1 MRAAAHRCYARGMGG
16 TLNRRDFLRTSAF
29 AAGLAGLARLQ
40 PALGAEAPA
49 PEVPDLHV
57 LSTDEADILSAI
69 AERMVHSGDASM
81 PGFRDT
87 DAIAVIDRSLRH
99 ADPALREQLGW
110 LLWLFDWGPPVLALR
125 MGRFRSL
132 EPTQQDEYIRGWA
145 ESRFELRRLGFR
157 ALKNVSMLGYYTQDR
172 TWAGIGYDGPWI
184 KGEGARS

>member
-1 MRAAAHRCYARGMGG
+1 MRAAANRCYARGMGG

-29 AAGLAGLARLQ
+29 AAGLASLARLQ
-40 PALGAEAPA
+40 PAPAAESSAAAGA
-49 PEVPDLHV
+49 DLKV
-57 LSTDEADILSAI
+57 LSADEADILVSI
-69 AERMVHSGDASM
+69 GERMVYSGEASM
-81 PGFRDT
+81 PAFRDT
-87 DAIAVIDRSLRH
+87 DAIAVIDRSLRY
-99 ADPALREQLGW
+99 ADPSLRDQVGW

-132 EPTQQDEYIRGWA
+132 EPAQQDEYIRGWA

-157 ALKNVSMLGYYTQDR
+157 ALKNISMLGYYTQDR